1 LDKIEED
8 GFILEED
15 PIETAEISPVGEE
28 LADVDSTNSGI
39 SIKEHG
45 VNLQEPS
52 MDKKKV
58 MREPLMKKQQ
68 GEPEIKT
75 TPIRSKMEF
84 KQKNV
89 ERYVSDFP
97 VGPAEGESDA
107 SKRGLVVTIILF
119 VVTLLALILVYFIL
133 SSDIQE
139 NRDRID
145 ILEKQIGVKIIMEN
159 SPTNK
164 NFST

>member
-1 LDKIEED
+1 MQLKKPLFD
-8 GFILEED
+8 GEMVI
-15 PIETAEISPVGEE
+15 
-28 LADVDSTNSGI
+28 
-39 SIKEHG
+39 
-45 VNLQEPS
+45 
-52 MDKKKV
+52 
-58 MREPLMKKQQ
+58 REPLMKKQQ
-68 GEPEIKT
+68 GEPETKT
-75 TPIRSKMEF
+75 TPIRPKIGF
-84 KQKNV
+84 KQKNI

-97 VGPAEGESDA
+97 AGPAEGESNA
-107 SKRGLVVTIILF
+107 SKRGLIVTIILF

-145 ILEKQIGVKIIMEN
+145 ILEKQIGVKIMMEN